1 MLPATTPSTRR
12 VMEPLPMRV
21 SPMTRAARASTT
33 MPVPLFTSA
42 KVLYWATMAPD
53 RPVMALA
60 THRPTVMVKL
70 GLMEEA
76 RTMSALS
83 PVARMDRPSRVPRKR
98 TSRAHRARTM
108 MAVTASSY
116 QLPAKPASLAMV

>member
-1 MLPATTPSTRR
+1 
-12 VMEPLPMRV
+12 
-21 SPMTRAARASTT
+21 MTRAARASTT
-33 MPVPLFTSA
+33 IPVPLFTSA
-42 KVLYWATMAPD
+42 KVLYCATMAPD

-76 RTMSALS
+76 RTISALS
-83 PVARMDRPSRVPRKR
+83 PVARMDRPSRVPRNSTR
-98 TSRAHRARTM
+98 ATHTTSTIR
-108 MAVTASSY
+108 AVTANSY